1 MYPVEG
7 RRTVIKKMLLILGL
21 LVTIAVIGAVAWIGP
36 RNLIGLLTYGGQA
49 REGDLQVGDLAPQV
63 SLVGL
68 DGSTTKNLAEWI
80 GPRPLVLVFG
90 SFT

>member
-1 MYPVEG
+1 MLKRILLG
-7 RRTVIKKMLLILGL
+7 SGALILLI
-21 LVTIAVIGAVAWIGP
+21 VIGGVIWIGP
-36 RNLIGLLTYGGQA
+36 RFLIGILTYGRQA
-49 REGDLQVGDLAPQV
+49 REGTLQVGDPAPSV

-68 DGSTTKNLAEWI
+68 DGSESRDLSEWI